1 MGLTLPGDHDSGYYG
16 GSSFGQYQFLTLED
30 IVETFIAT
38 YVGVGK
44 IGENIRANDVYFH
57 ATRALQEFS
66 YDIFRSVKAQEI
78 TVPNTLLMKL
88 PRDFVNHV
96 KVSWS
101 DSSGIKHVLY
111 PAIKTSNPTDVT
123 QDASDAYT
131 FGNVH
136 GSNTLD
142 TDTSSSTWDKY
153 KAATPN
159 ENQQDD
165 YNDNDYKSMTDERY
179 GKHPEHAQING
190 RYYIDYTNGNIHF
203 ASSLSGKTLV
213 LDYVSDG
220 MNASDSGNVP
230 YGAAL
235 VHKFAE
241 EAMYKH
247 IAYGCMLAMK
257 DSSPGMLA
265 LLKKERFAETRKA
278 KLRLSN
284 IKIEELTQIMR
295 GGSKWIKH

>member
-1 MGLTLPGDHDSGYYG
+1 MALTLPGSHDEGYYT
-16 GSSFGQYQFLTLED
+16 GSSYGQYQFLTLED

-44 IGENIRANDVYFH
+44 ICENIRTNDIYFH

-66 YDIFRSVKAQEI
+66 YDVFRSIKAQEI

-96 KVSWS
+96 KLSWS
-101 DSSGIKHVLY
+101 DNSGVEHVLY
-111 PAIKTSNPTDVT
+111 PAIKTSNPTNVGQDVN
-123 QDASDAYT
+123 DAYT
-131 FGNVH
+131 FTGNA
-136 GSNTLD
+136 LD
-142 TDTSSSTWDKY
+142 TDSSNVSTTWENY
-153 KAATPN
+153 KSAKPN

-165 YNDNDYKSMTDERY
+165 YNDEDYVNVADGRF
-179 GKHPEHAQING
+179 GIAPQHAQING
-190 RYYIDYTNGNIHF
+190 SYFIDYQIGNIHF
-203 ASSLSGKTLV
+203 ASSISGKTVILE
-213 LDYVSDG
+213 YISDG
-220 MNASDSGNVP
+220 MNAADNDGISSGT
-230 YGAAL
+230 AI

-247 IAYGCMLAMK
+247 ILYGCL
-257 DSSPGMLA
+257 SA
-265 LLKKERFAETRKA
+265 LKEPPPMISEIKKERWAETRKA

-284 IKIEELTQIMR
+284 IKIEELTQILR